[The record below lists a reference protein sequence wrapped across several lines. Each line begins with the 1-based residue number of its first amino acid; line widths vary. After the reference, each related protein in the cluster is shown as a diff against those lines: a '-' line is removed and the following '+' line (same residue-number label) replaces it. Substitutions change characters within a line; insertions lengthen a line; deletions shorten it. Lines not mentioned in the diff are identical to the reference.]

1 MRGREDVAAWAEY
14 EFGAAELG
22 DLRRTVRLMQVAT
35 VLGDHP
41 SASLPDACADPATLK
56 AAYRFFD
63 NDAISP
69 DAVLTSHIQ
78 ATYARL
84 RAVPQVLAINDT
96 TYLDW
101 THHPATTGLGP
112 LAHAHQQGLLLHSTL
127 TFTPNRV
134 PVGLLGQQVW
144 ARDPATYGQLL
155 DQHERPIAEKE
166 SAKWLHS
173 LAAVNAARAACPT
186 THFVHVGDAEAD
198 VYDLLVAERAAGV
211 DLLVRAGQ
219 DRRVEHEATY
229 LWAAMAQASI
239 TSWLELDLP
248 RQGDRPAR
256 RATVAVRCQAVTVRP
271 PRKRAREGLAAVRLW
286 AVWVVEEQ
294 VPGGTE
300 PIEWLLLTTCPVR
313 TAADAE
319 ERVAWYACRWG
330 IEVWHKVLKSGCRIE
345 ARQLA
350 TAARLER
357 CLAVYSVIAWRV
369 VQATM
374 LARAVPELP
383 CTALLEADE
392 WQALWC
398 TIHRQPTPP
407 AAPPTLQEAVRWI
420 ARLGGH
426 LGRQR
431 DGDPGVTVLWKGF
444 QHLTD
449 LTTMYRIM
457 KPVLA
462 KEEVGKS

>member
-1 MRGREDVAAWAEY
+1 MCGDAAVAAWAAH
-14 EFGAAELG
+14 EFGAAALG
-22 DLRRTVRLMQVAT
+22 DLRRTVRLLQLAT
-35 VLGDHP
+35 ALGAQP
-41 SASLPDACADPATLK
+41 SASLPEACADPATLK

-63 NDAISP
+63 NDDIP
-69 DAVLTSHIQ
+69 PEAVLASHVG

-84 RAVPQVLAINDT
+84 RAVPRVLAVNDT

-112 LAHAHQQGLLLHSTL
+112 LATARQQGLLLHSTL
-127 TFTPNRV
+127 AFTPDRV
-134 PVGLLGQQVW
+134 PLGLLGQQVW
-144 ARDPATYGQLL
+144 ARDPATFGQLP

-166 SAKWLHS
+166 SAKWLQS
-173 LAAVNAARAACPT
+173 LAAVNLAAGACPA
-186 THFVHVGDAEAD
+186 THFVQVGDAEAD
-198 VYDLLVAERAAGV
+198 LYDLLVAERAAGV

-229 LWAAMAQASI
+229 LWAAMAQAPRA
-239 TSWLELDLP
+239 TWLEVALP

-256 RATVAVRCQAVTVRP
+256 RATVAVRFQALTVRP
-271 PRKRAREGLAAVRLW
+271 PRRRAGEHLAAAALW

-294 VPGGTE
+294 APAGAE
-300 PIEWLLLTTCPVR
+300 PIEWLLLTTCPVA

-357 CLAVYSVIAWRV
+357 CLAGYSVIAWRV
-369 VQATM
+369 LQATM

-398 TIHRQPTPP
+398 AIHRQPSPP
-407 AAPPTLQEAVRWI
+407 AAPPTLREAVGWI

-426 LGRQR
+426 LGRRR
-431 DGDPGVTVLWKGF
+431 DGEPGVTVLWQGF

-449 LTTMYRIM
+449 LTAMYRIM
-457 KPVLA
+457 KPALA
-462 KEEVGKS
+462 TAEVGKG

>member
-1 MRGREDVAAWAEY
+1 MRAREDVAEWAAL

-22 DLRRTVRLMQVAT
+22 DDRRTARLVQLAT

-41 SASLPDACADPATLK
+41 TASLPQACADPATLK

-63 NDAISP
+63 NDAVTS
-69 DAVLTSHIQ
+69 DAILASHLQ

-84 RAVPQVLAINDT
+84 AAVPLVLAVNDT

-101 THHPATTGLGP
+101 TQHPATTGLGP
-112 LAHAHQQGLLLHSTL
+112 LATGRQQGLLVHSTL
-127 TFTPNRV
+127 TFTPERV

-144 ARDPATYGQLL
+144 ARDPATYGQLP
-155 DQHERPIAEKE
+155 DQHDRPISAKE

-198 VYDLLVAERAAGV
+198 VYDLFVAERAPGV

-219 DRRVEHEATY
+219 NRRGVQEARV
-229 LWAAMAQASI
+229 LGAAMAQVPIA
-239 TSWLELDLP
+239 TWLDLDLP

-256 RATVAVRCQAVTVRP
+256 RATVAVRFQAVTLQP
-271 PRKRAREGLAAVRLW
+271 PRKRAREGLAAVPLW
-286 AVWVVEEQ
+286 AVWVIEEHPP
-294 VPGGTE
+294 PGAD
-300 PIEWLLLTTCPVR
+300 PIEWLLLTTCPVL
-313 TAADAE
+313 TAAEAE

-330 IEVWHKVLKSGCRIE
+330 IEVWHKILKSGCQIE

-350 TAARLER
+350 SAARLER
-357 CLAVYSVIAWRV
+357 CLTVYSVIAWRV
-369 VQATM
+369 QQAVM
-374 LARAVPELP
+374 LARAVPDLP
-383 CTALLEADE
+383 CSALLEADE

-398 TIHRQPTPP
+398 TIHQQSTPP
-407 AAPPTLQEAVRWI
+407 AVPPTLGEAVRWLG
-420 ARLGGH
+420 RLGGH
-426 LGRQR
+426 LGRTR
-431 DGDPGVTVLWKGF
+431 DGNPGVTALWKGF
-444 QHLTD
+444 QHLAD

-457 KPVLA
+457 KPALP
-462 KEEVGKS
+462 KTEVGKG